1 MKYPVIN
8 RFRDKHTKEIYE
20 IGREIEL
27 TDEKRIADL
36 QKRKLIGKA
45 IEEPVE
51 EPKAE
56 PKHVGGGYY
65 ELPDGTRIK
74 GKQAAMAA
82 MNGGDIDD

>member
-1 MKYPVIN
+1 MKYPVIAK
-8 RFRDKHTKEIYE
+8 FKDKYTKEIYE

-36 QKRKLIGKA
+36 QKRKLISEA
-45 IEEPVE
+45 IEEPI
-51 EPKAE
+51 AE

-74 GKQAAMAA
+74 GKQAAIEA
-82 MNGGDIDD
+82 MNGSDEDD